1 MRIPVLVDRRT
12 TGQRRKGE
20 RRVLTDRRK
29 EATRLTCPVCR
40 EDIADF
46 DLMLNHLTVEHEMDN
61 EKAAN
66 LIKKLT
72 DWKQE
77 KIDRTLFPP
86 EH

>member
-1 MRIPVLVDRRT
+1 MRIPVLVERRT

-20 RRVLTDRRK
+20 RRVLADRRE

-40 EDIADF
+40 EDIGGF
-46 DLMLNHLTVEHEMDN
+46 DLMLNHLTVEHEIDN